1 MPKSAGM
8 TTEECVLFAMA
19 LDLEEDVKQLP
30 FLRIDLIEIGVEV
43 RSSLM
48 GDVVRILVVT
58 STEQSADNETLWLLM
73 H

>member
-1 MPKSAGM
+1 M